1 MFLRGA
7 HGGARK
13 ILRDE
18 LYSSLPRDALARLLR
33 LKWTSSLG
41 SGFDGSSFSDEED
54 NSYHELRNMRFG
66 YGEPGSVTYKGNED
80 SMVDEFNRELESI
93 FGAAAPDQLGTSPG
107 PKSEVFPGGQSIH
120 RVTTSFD
127 GHGGMKIGTH
137 NGPRALQKDLSTT
150 GDKDGDHHSN
160 AAALSHVDSAGKAAM
175 IAGIMGAKQTA
186 TLIPLCHPLNL
197 SGVDVSLSLN
207 KELHAVDIEAKVTT
221 VGLTGVEMEALTAVS
236 VASLTVYDMCK
247 AVSKDIR
254 ISDVR
259 LESKTGG
266 KSGEWHRL
274 RNRSSR

>member
-1 MFLRGA
+1 
-7 HGGARK
+7 
-13 ILRDE
+13 
-18 LYSSLPRDALARLLR
+18 
-33 LKWTSSLG
+33 
-41 SGFDGSSFSDEED
+41 
-54 NSYHELRNMRFG
+54 
-66 YGEPGSVTYKGNED
+66 
-80 SMVDEFNRELESI
+80 
-93 FGAAAPDQLGTSPG
+93 
-107 PKSEVFPGGQSIH
+107 
-120 RVTTSFD
+120 
-127 GHGGMKIGTH
+127 MKIGTH

-175 IAGIMGAKQTA
+175 VNVSTKTNTSRVAVASGRVLLGFDAFSLVAANNIAKGDVLTVAKIAGIMGAKQTA